1 MGKAEPAQQEQLR
14 QISQAELIAQPAQDH
29 LEHNI
34 CRKLEEVEAS
44 ARALVELAVAPA
56 TAEDRIAEVR
66 RLSESLGLAG
76 TAVGTRHERKLASQ
90 DTELVSNASHGVS

>member
-1 MGKAEPAQQEQLR
+1 MGEAEPAQQEQLR

-44 ARALVELAVAPA
+44 ARALVELAAAPA

-66 RLSESLGLAG
+66 RLSEFSGSG
-76 TAVGTRHERKLASQ
+76 GNGSG
-90 DTELVSNASHGVS
+90 DTT